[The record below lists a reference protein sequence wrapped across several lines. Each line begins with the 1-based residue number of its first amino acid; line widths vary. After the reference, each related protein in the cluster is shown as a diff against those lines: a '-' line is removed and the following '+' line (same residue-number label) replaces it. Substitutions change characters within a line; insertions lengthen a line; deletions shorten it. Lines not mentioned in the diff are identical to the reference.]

1 MSKVLDLDILRPA
14 PSLVKLGGKTH
25 DVSFIPCGIT
35 FDIDQIVR
43 ELSTIKEADVGE
55 KDDETK
61 KAFDLTVR
69 LCVAFVQYKYPEM
82 DKDWF
87 LSNVSPNQIQAFAEA
102 IKTALIKSYEGLEEY
117 GKN

>member
-14 PSLVKLGGKTH
+14 PAMVKLGGKTH
-25 DVSFIPCGIT
+25 DVSYIPCGIT

-43 ELSTIKEADVGE
+43 ELSTIKESEVGVSDE
-55 KDDETK
+55 ETK
-61 KAFDLTVR
+61 KAFDLTIR

-82 DKDWF
+82 DDKWF
-87 LSNVSPNQIQAFAEA
+87 LDNVSPNQVRAFADA
-102 IKTALIKSYEGLEEY
+102 IKTALIKSYEGLDEY